1 MRILSR
7 QVSSL
12 EKQKMSLEEEV
23 KAKSLKTNDTVKVR
37 SAGYPDLTRPQLY
50 DPAFYDKQCDEPWVP
65 PYRKYRNPNTY
76 PEEETDNESEYKE
89 WSRRTIDLPKLRPVR
104 IMRADEVETL
114 EGLDG

>member
-65 PYRKYRNPNTY
+65 PYRKYIEIPIPTPKKKQITKVSTRNGH
-76 PEEETDNESEYKE
+76 EE
-89 WSRRTIDLPKLRPVR
+89 L
-104 IMRADEVETL
+104 
-114 EGLDG
+114 